1 MVEPEVPDRG
11 EGLPKGDDSARASN
25 YRSTDD
31 VPVVVDYPKK
41 KKWFLSVSR
50 GYGNASDEPYTYRW

>member
-1 MVEPEVPDRG
+1 MVETEVPDRG
-11 EGLPKGDDSARASN
+11 EGLPKGDDCARASD

-41 KKWFLSVSR
+41 YVKFLSVSR
-50 GYGNASDEPYTYRW
+50 GYENTSDEPYTYR